1 MGNMHSSSLLS
12 MHYKD
17 AEGLVEKS
25 KQCIICLS
33 SSNLITKIT
42 SVFNMRDRC
51 CAVRFDETLVGL
63 SCEVW
68 ACAASLNPGKGFCC
82 YACEQ
87 TLKRS
92 TQKKP
97 IGVPEHNRFNLS
109 PLTWPSGSPSK
120 SEIVF
125 NQSAKKKVMGRWKL
139 SGSSYIDKTMS
150 FGKKV
155 KILASL
161 LYTNDYKQHWNLVCD
176 GIWIIKQF
184 TMWTIIHFK

>member
-1 MGNMHSSSLLS
+1 MHIFMMGNMHSSSWLS

-51 CAVRFDETLVGL
+51 CAVRFDEKLVCL

-92 TQKKP
+92 TQKKT
-97 IGVPEHNRFNLS
+97 NRCS
-109 PLTWPSGSPSK
+109 GTQPLQSFSTDLTLRLAF
-120 SEIVF
+120 EIRNSF
-125 NQSAKKKVMGRWKL
+125 QSVCQKEG
-139 SGSSYIDKTMS
+139 D
-150 FGKKV
+150 GKMEAV
-155 KILASL
+155 RVIL
-161 LYTNDYKQHWNLVCD
+161 YW
-176 GIWIIKQF
+176 
-184 TMWTIIHFK
+184 